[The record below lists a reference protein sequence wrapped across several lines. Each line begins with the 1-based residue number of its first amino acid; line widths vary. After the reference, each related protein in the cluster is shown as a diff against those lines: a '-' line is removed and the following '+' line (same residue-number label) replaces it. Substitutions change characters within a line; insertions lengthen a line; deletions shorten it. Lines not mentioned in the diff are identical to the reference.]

1 VALANTLHPDL
12 ILLAGDFVAG
22 HEGRDAVVAPDL
34 APLRMLSARLG
45 SVAVLGNHDH
55 WTDANAVR
63 AALNAANV
71 VVLEN
76 AAIRRGPLVIGGL
89 GDAPTNRARLGTTR
103 AAMARAGGVP
113 LLMAHSLDVPGGWR
127 GLVVAGHT
135 HCGQIVLPL
144 LGAPI
149 AVAAPRYRCGIVR
162 EAGRTT
168 IVTAG
173 TGTSVLPFRL
183 GAPPDWWLLTVGGR

>member
-1 VALANTLHPDL
+1 
-12 ILLAGDFVAG
+12 
-22 HEGRDAVVAPDL
+22 
-34 APLRMLSARLG
+34 
-45 SVAVLGNHDH
+45 
-55 WTDANAVR
+55 
-63 AALNAANV
+63 
-71 VVLEN
+71 
-76 AAIRRGPLVIGGL
+76 
-89 GDAPTNRARLGTTR
+89 
-103 AAMARAGGVP
+103 
-113 LLMAHSLDVPGGWR
+113 MAHSPDVPGGWR

-144 LGAPI
+144 LGPPI